1 MTPKSPRSRL
11 LACSLAVLVALA
23 AAACTKDDDSSTTTT
38 SKTTTTT
45 ASASNATTVR
55 FDKTVQADLKAVGC
69 YAGADDGILGPE
81 TDAAILAFQRAAGLT
96 PDGELGPETSKALE
110 DDASSGKKVCDAT
123 TTTTTTG
130 GATTTTPSGGTA
142 PCTATALAKGLPAE
156 GEKITSY
163 VCADGWAAGSVSGG
177 TKFVL
182 QSQKGQWYAPSQD
195 PCGSASAGLP
205 PVILQDGCGS

>member
-1 MTPKSPRSRL
+1 MTPKSHRSRVL
-11 LACSLAVLVALA
+11 VCSLAVIVALG
-23 AAACTKDDDSSTTTT
+23 AAACSKDDDSSTTTT
-38 SKTTTTT
+38 STTTTT
-45 ASASNATTVR
+45 EATSNATTVR
-55 FDKTVQADLKAVGC
+55 FDKTVQADLKTVGC

-123 TTTTTTG
+123 TTTTT
-130 GATTTTPSGGTA
+130 GAPTTTTPSGGTA

-195 PCGSASAGLP
+195 PCDSASAGLP